1 MRLFKNDAQMQLLH
15 QLTVTV
21 DAIVTDPQSKPD
33 FQKDM
38 ELSKR
43 LFEHQHYSPFEHQAM
58 AVLESN
64 LQETRNFTGWAQ
76 YRALIG
82 G

>member
-1 MRLFKNDAQMQLLH
+1 MRLFKNDAIAQMQLLY
-15 QLTVTV
+15 QQGVTV
-21 DAIVTDPQSKPD
+21 DAIVT
-33 FQKDM
+33 
-38 ELSKR
+38 
-43 LFEHQHYSPFEHQAM
+43 EHQAM
-58 AVLESN
+58 LESN